1 MRRLPTNQPNFTIHR
16 ERDARAI
23 SRLAL
28 LFFSA
33 VLLAGGFIH
42 AAGQHFAAVRFGYES
57 EKLRLERDRLLD
69 EQRRLLLA
77 REEAAAPG
85 RLESEARKLGLQPV
99 TPTQIGTGGA
109 TGIATRQLPTTT
121 AMAAPSSSF
130 NR

>member
-1 MRRLPTNQPNFTIHR
+1 MRRLPSNQPNLTIHR

-33 VLLAGGFIH
+33 LLLAGGFIY

-57 EKLRLERDRLLD
+57 EKLRIERDRLLD

-99 TPTQIGTGGA
+99 TPTQIGASGVV
-109 TGIATRQLPTTT
+109 TRQLPATT
-121 AMAAPSSSF
+121 AMAAPSSSL